1 MSQRRRT
8 ARHRL
13 RSSFVTV
20 SFVIVS
26 IFGSPAA
33 NAVKKC
39 SWPVS
44 SLCDQNY
51 RIESCG
57 GDFVHEIVLQDKR
70 SGAVTV
76 FNTEDGTQGVFG
88 KYAIT
93 YGSSK
98 MTYRLRTGK
107 IIAREPLQNCS

>member
-1 MSQRRRT
+1 
-8 ARHRL
+8 
-13 RSSFVTV
+13 VTV

-44 SLCDQNY
+44 SLCDQFVSGGSLFGTAETKNY